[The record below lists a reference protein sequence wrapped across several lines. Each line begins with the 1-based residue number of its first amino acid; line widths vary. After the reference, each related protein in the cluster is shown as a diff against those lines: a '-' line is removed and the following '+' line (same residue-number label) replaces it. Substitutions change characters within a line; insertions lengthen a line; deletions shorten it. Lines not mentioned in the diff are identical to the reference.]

1 MKRTSKSGSIVTEV
15 VDGRLQAARLDGRF
29 WMYWGEGTCW
39 AATSTDLVRWT
50 PVEYDPSADRYLT
63 FDPASSRWGLA
74 RIGGA
79 AALRP
84 VLFPRRRR
92 FDSLLVEARTTCG
105 GDRRRHRP
113 PLQRREPPRARRP
126 VRCPR
131 SPTSRGRRL
140 FDPED
145 PASCIARTT
154 EPFLRPDQ
162 AAEQQGQVD
171 NVCFA
176 QGLVLFEGR
185 WHLYHGMADSRI
197 GCATAVSSR

>member
-1 MKRTSKSGSIVTEV
+1 MATPAGIVLLYNGANHHEH
-15 VDGRLQAARLDGRF
+15 G
-29 WMYWGEGTCW
+29 
-39 AATSTDLVRWT
+39 
-50 PVEYDPSADRYLT
+50 DPSL
-63 FDPASSRWGLA
+63 PAFAYQPGQA
-74 RIGGA
+74 
-79 AALRP
+79 
-84 VLFPRRRR
+84 
-92 FDSLLVEARTTCG
+92 
-105 GDRRRHRP
+105 
-113 PLQRREPPRARRP
+113 
-126 VRCPR
+126 
-131 SPTSRGRRL
+131 L

-154 EPFLRPDQ
+154 EPFLRPDR